1 MKILFDEVMNKYYVL
16 KKEMIY
22 IGKLNWIIDRK
33 FDTHAEASNY
43 IKTRSNNG

>member
-1 MKILFDEVMNKYYVL
+1 MKIVFDKVMNKYYVL

-22 IGKLNWIIDRK
+22 IGKLSWVIDKK
-33 FDTHAEASNY
+33 FDTRTEASNY